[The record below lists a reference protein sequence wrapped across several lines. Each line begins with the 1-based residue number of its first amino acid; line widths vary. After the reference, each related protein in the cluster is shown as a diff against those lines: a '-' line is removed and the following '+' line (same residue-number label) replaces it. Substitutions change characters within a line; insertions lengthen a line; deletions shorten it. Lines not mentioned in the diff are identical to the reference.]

1 MRDERFPTFYFMF
14 YPLFGPLLGF
24 VGWAGVIIFGQWYNN
39 SLMPA
44 QFFGPEGL
52 GDMYWMLPIA
62 YILGIVPATITGIHA
77 AKSLKKNGKSALVE
91 TLLAS
96 FLVNLF
102 ILVLG
107 ALAFGFGFFM
117 FGIVLIPAGLFAV
130 LVIKGAEIMF
140 FQSPASEAM
149 QVE

>member
-1 MRDERFPTFYFMF
+1 LRGQRFPTFYFMF
-14 YPLFGPLLGF
+14 YPILGPLLGF
-24 VGWAGVIIFGQWYNN
+24 FGWAGVIIFVEWYNN
-39 SLMPA
+39 RLVPA

-62 YILGIVPATITGIHA
+62 YILGIVQAIVTGIYA
-77 AKSLKKNGKSALVE
+77 AKSLRKNGKSALVE

-107 ALAFGFGFFM
+107 GLAFGFGFFM
-117 FGIVLIPAGLFAV
+117 FGLVLIPAGLFAV
-130 LVIKGAEIMF
+130 LVIKWAEIMF
-140 FQSPASEAM
+140 FQRPDSGGM